1 VTALRFRRI
10 AASGEDEIS
19 FAPSALVIAGW
30 AGRDEAAI
38 RHHIEELA
46 AIGVP
51 PPSAVPLFYRASAAL
66 LTQAPVLEV
75 LGEASSGEAEP
86 VIVSLADGLWIGL
99 GSDHTDRAAEAQG
112 VALSKQLC
120 GKPIAGTLWRLEEI
134 APHWDRLV
142 LRSRIGASGTLYQ
155 EAPLAA
161 LRRPEDLLARAGGL
175 APGGVMFGGT
185 VAAIGG
191 IRSSAHFA
199 MELEDPVLGRHI
211 SHAYALQTLPVVS

>member
-1 VTALRFRRI
+1 VLRFRRI
-10 AASGEDEIS
+10 AASGEDEIAL
-19 FAPSALVIAGW
+19 APSTLVIAGW

-86 VIVSLADGLWIGL
+86 VIVSLADGLWLGL

-120 GKPIAGTLWRLEEI
+120 GKPIAETLWRLEEVV
-134 APHWDRLV
+134 PHWDRLI
-142 LRSRIGASGTLYQ
+142 LRSRIGVAGTLYQ

-161 LRRPEDLLARAGGL
+161 LRPPADLLGRAGGL

-185 VAAIGG
+185 VGAIGG
-191 IRSSAHFA
+191 IRPAPRFA
-199 MELEDPVLGRHI
+199 MELEDPVLGRRL
-211 SHAYALQTLPVVS
+211 SHGYEVRTLPVVS

>member
-1 VTALRFRRI
+1 MSALRFRRL
-10 AASGEDEIS
+10 AACGEDEIS
-19 FAPSALVIAGW
+19 LSPAQLVIAGW

-51 PPSAVPLFYRASAAL
+51 PPSAVPLFYRASATL

-120 GKPIAGTLWRLEEI
+120 GKPIAATLWRLEEV
-134 APHWDRLV
+134 APHWDRLI
-142 LRSRIGASGTLYQ
+142 LRSRIGAGTLYQ

-175 APGGVMFGGT
+175 SPGGVMFGGT
-185 VAAIGG
+185 VGAIGG
-191 IRSSAHFA
+191 IRPSSRFA
-199 MELEDPVLGRHI
+199 MELEDPVLGRRIAHE
-211 SHAYALQTLPVVS
+211 YAVQALPVVT